1 VPKKDFRIRPDFGEG
16 VRLDVYLS
24 RMVPEITRSQ
34 FQHFVDK
41 KNVTVDGE
49 FRKSSYKLRAG
60 ERVEIDVDIPPPEP
74 VSAEDIPLTILYSDA
89 HVIVVD
95 KPSGLVVHPGTGN
108 RRGTLVNALMF
119 HYPEV
124 IGLGEE
130 ERSGIVHRLDADTS
144 GVMVVARSAAAYD
157 ELKRQFK
164 SREVK
169 KIYLAL
175 VRGPMHKAEGT
186 LDWPIGRHITDGH
199 LISIKTRKPRVAIT
213 DYRVRRHYG
222 SFTLLEVH
230 PHTGRTHQ
238 IRVHLTTAG
247 HPVAGDKRYGGDTGK
262 PKFPRL
268 FLHAHVL
275 GFRHPETG
283 EWLEFRSPLPAE
295 LEQVLKTLEAAI
307 RPGRDGNGSR
317 GEA

>member
-1 VPKKDFRIRPDFGEG
+1 
-16 VRLDVYLS
+16 
-24 RMVPEITRSQ
+24 MVPEITRSQ

-41 KNVTVDGE
+41 GKVMVDGI

-60 ERVEIDVDIPPPEP
+60 ERVEIDVEIPPPVPIGPE
-74 VSAEDIPLTILYSDA
+74 AIPLTILFSDA

-95 KPSGLVVHPGTGN
+95 KPSGMVVHPGTGN
-108 RRGTLVNALMF
+108 RTGTLVNALMYHF
-119 HYPEV
+119 PEV
-124 IGLGEE
+124 VGLGEE
-130 ERSGIVHRLDADTS
+130 ERAGIVHRLDADTS
-144 GVMVVARSAAAYD
+144 GVMVCARSPRAFD

-169 KIYLAL
+169 KVYLAL
-175 VRGPMHKAEGT
+175 VGSPMHKSEGT
-186 LDWPIGRHITDGH
+186 LDWPIGRHVTDGRM
-199 LISIKTRKPRVAIT
+199 ISIKTRKPRVAIT

-222 SFTLLEVH
+222 GFDLLEVH

-238 IRVHLTTAG
+238 IRVHLATAG
-247 HPVAGDKRYGGDTGK
+247 HPVAGDRRYGEPKSK

-283 EWLEFRSPLPAE
+283 EWMEFRSPLPPE
-295 LEQVLKTLEAAI
+295 LEEVLQKLDAAA
-307 RPGRDGNGSR
+307 RPAGV
-317 GEA
+317 